1 MSLTTVE
8 IMKETIGLA
17 SYEDEWIHN
26 SMVSTS
32 PFGDFI
38 VISSSTSAV
47 FYIKKFM
54 AIPQQQE
61 NRESK
66 MTKTIK
72 SKPYFQIL
80 RTYSPICD
88 TSGEITAVKY
98 LPIKVVS
105 SSGRAHDMWHCVVIG
120 YESGLVEVVAADSGD
135 VLLSKQFSKPNSDS
149 SNFCVTSIQ
158 YLVSSSMFNGTVS
171 GRSSS
176 YQTKTLAIPRLQELI
191 IVMKSTLAVIE
202 SSTLFSTLLK
212 SRNDISAN
220 RTNGLECT
228 VKLPVVPFKRFK
240 VKDQSRIIDAV
251 AYSQPNVSLDQ
262 YHHISM
268 NKELLNEEHLRTLK
282 HVTTYVTVGSAPF
295 IQHNCP
301 HQLGPQ
307 NINELAA
314 NVVSTVKSGLFRA
327 ATGFIGSWAGVNT
340 ENEEPANQPDPE
352 HYLHIR
358 HAFKDNSK
366 NAVCIRISPDGKY
379 SAILD
384 EHNRIML
391 LDNGVNSNGGGSGT
405 VIHVW
410 KGYHHAQIG
419 WITTS
424 WEDRKCDKSDKV
436 PQDLEVSVL
445 LVLYLPR
452 RGLLEV
458 WSPEQMYRVVEF
470 SVGKH
475 GRLISCSNALLD
487 ENSISSPLSVRTIS
501 ECTFL
506 EPSGVIRHIYV
517 PINSLTTKSSSHDT
531 VIRKQLFSLAL
542 EENKNEHKEKDSDWD
557 SAEQKERTR
566 KITALI
572 LSAKSTMGK
581 IEMLIE
587 LFQIWKVVGTTNQ
600 RIVLEAVTS
609 QLSESEVAS
618 KRCKILQTL
627 VDFYDFLTTTCNE
640 GCNDS
645 EKGTEHIISPY
656 MTKEMITE
664 KMSCSSKEADD
675 TLNIFRLCGT
685 NNYESELK
693 DSYTT
698 FDFSRFISCFD
709 LKYSSIGEGDSRMIK
724 EFKINLKTKCN
735 SIEMLSLCRLIAK
748 SSFIDPY
755 RTTEIMT
762 SNRIANGYELISNF
776 FSNAIRYCDMS
787 DESKTIEWIE
797 HTLRSTSFRAY
808 CNLSFKLHET
818 NGDGSSFQ
826 TLIQCAR
833 VILVRNHPIS
843 FTSYCVALAWK
854 NFLSNGVQ
862 HDGQKKFQ

>member
-1 MSLTTVE
+1 MSLTNVE
-8 IMKETIGLA
+8 VMKETIGLA

-38 VISSSTSAV
+38 VISSSTNAV

-54 AIPQQQE
+54 AIPQQE
-61 NRESK
+61 KRESK
-66 MTKTIK
+66 MTETIK

-88 TSGEITAVKY
+88 TSGDITAVKY

-120 YESGLVEVVAADSGD
+120 YESGLVEVVAADSGN
-135 VLLSKQFSKPNSDS
+135 VLLSKQFSKPNGDT

-158 YLVSSSMFNGTVS
+158 YLASSLMLNGTVS
-171 GRSSS
+171 GRSNS

-191 IVMKSTLAVIE
+191 IVMKSTLAVID
-202 SSTLFSTLLK
+202 SSSLFSTLLK

-220 RTNGLECT
+220 RTNGLEST

-251 AYSQPNVSLDQ
+251 AYSQPNIPLDQ

-282 HVTTYVTVGSAPF
+282 NVTTYVTVGSSPF

-391 LDNGVNSNGGGSGT
+391 LDNGANSNGGGSGT

-424 WEDRKCDKSDKV
+424 WEDRKCDRSDKV

-470 SVGKH
+470 TVGKH

-506 EPSGVIRHIYV
+506 EPSGVIRHIYI

-542 EENKNEHKEKDSDWD
+542 EENQNKDKDSNSGSDSAKQKEK
-557 SAEQKERTR
+557 TR

-572 LSAKSTMGK
+572 ISAKSTMGK

-600 RIVLEAVTS
+600 KIVLEAVTS

-618 KRCKILQTL
+618 QRCKILQSL
-627 VDFYDFLTTTCNE
+627 VDFYDFLVTTCD
-640 GCNDS
+640 DS
-645 EKGTEHIISPY
+645 DKSIEQTISPN
-656 MTKEMITE
+656 MTKELITE
-664 KMSCSSKEADD
+664 KFSCSSKEADD
-675 TLNIFRLCGT
+675 TLNIFRLCRQK
-685 NNYESELK
+685 NFESQLK
-693 DSYTT
+693 DSYPT
-698 FDFSRFISCFD
+698 FYFSHFISCFD
-709 LKYSSIGEGDSRMIK
+709 LKYSSFGESDNRITK
-724 EFKINLKTKCN
+724 AFKINLKAKCN

-748 SSFIDPY
+748 SSFIDPDG
-755 RTTEIMT
+755 TTNIMK
-762 SNRIANGYELISNF
+762 SNKIANGYELISNF
-776 FSNAIRYCDMS
+776 FSNAIRYCDMRE
-787 DESKTIEWIE
+787 ESKTIEWIE
-797 HTLRSTSFRAY
+797 NTLNSTSFRAY
-808 CNLSFKLHET
+808 CNLSFELHET

-833 VILVRNHPIS
+833 LILVRNHPIS
-843 FTSYCVALAWK
+843 FSSYCVALAWK
-854 NFLSNGVQ
+854 SFLSNGVQ